1 MNVSSVPHWVSR
13 SQPLAAVRP
22 CQECPKKFNC
32 KFGSIRRPHP
42 TAEPTSTM
50 ARGGGASAKTTAGRE
65 RWLARAPE
73 DDVKRAALEHEW
85 SSLAVCKAHTALE
98 ALGNLEPAYTYGALD
113 GVKTYIVNCHKWLTD
128 GARYPDVKRDVARAY
143 LCTFEVQKSSE
154 EEKNALAELA
164 RCMRD
169 LTVVTIIV
177 DAGGHTDWD
186 MFNHSLSTAF
196 DGSLCDEIRSQIA
209 HSYHQMLHKVSGK
222 FLSGC
227 AKKGRRRPARG
238 PRDSSESSAGGLQAA
253 EWPSTA
259 SRSSAAAICEARE
272 SSGRLRGLKDQI
284 EQLSAAERQE
294 LGGGKQ
300 YRSTSPGPLPLP
312 SFLAPARGGGGEEEG
327 QESWICIGPLLLGAG
342 GVVARAGSRPPPCAG

>member
-1 MNVSSVPHWVSR
+1 
-13 SQPLAAVRP
+13 
-22 CQECPKKFNC
+22 
-32 KFGSIRRPHP
+32 
-42 TAEPTSTM
+42 M
-50 ARGGGASAKTTAGRE
+50 A
-65 RWLARAPE
+65 ARAPE

-85 SSLAVCKAHTALE
+85 SSLAVCKAHTALK
-98 ALGNLEPAYTYGALD
+98 ALGNLEPAYTK
-113 GVKTYIVNCHKWLTD
+113 GVLSEATSDIINVHKWLTD
-128 GARYPDVKRDVARAY
+128 GASHPGVKRDAARAY
-143 LCTFEVQKSSE
+143 LCTFRVQRQGE
-154 EEKNALAELA
+154 QERNALAEIA

-169 LTVVTIIV
+169 LTVVTVLV

-209 HSYHQMLHKVSGK
+209 RSYHQMLHKVSGK